1 METMAEDL
9 VRKYFSV
16 LSWKRSVLRT
26 KPQVIALVL
35 TRELKV
41 RVQVE
46 IKSLLWE
53 GGGEE
58 KKIIDKTSQEAS

>member
-1 METMAEDL
+1 M
-9 VRKYFSV
+9 
-16 LSWKRSVLRT
+16 LRT